1 MHKLNPRT
9 AALLSAFG
17 WAVGYLLAS
26 KVLAVLLPVPP
37 GGAARFFRVCL
48 LAPLAG
54 SDKRN
59 RQKHPRNVTTMR
71 SGIRVYSDFL
81 ADQAALDRRISVN
94 KRKIPQRHTDYLI
107 NHEEY

>member
-1 MHKLNPRT
+1 
-9 AALLSAFG
+9 
-17 WAVGYLLAS
+17 
-26 KVLAVLLPVPP
+26 
-37 GGAARFFRVCL
+37 
-48 LAPLAG
+48 
-54 SDKRN
+54 
-59 RQKHPRNVTTMR
+59 MR